1 MIVALGGPPTALAA
15 KAASTTV
22 PIVFTIAAP
31 GVDRLTRTDYE
42 IDPQAHC
49 ALTLAARITLPQVSI
64 SNLIRFANSSGVL
77 ATTS

>member
-1 MIVALGGPPTALAA
+1 MSNCQLSDHDLAESSADVRIVP
-15 KAASTTV
+15 K
-22 PIVFTIAAP
+22 PIGNPKCV
-31 GVDRLTRTDYE
+31 
-42 IDPQAHC
+42 PQAHC